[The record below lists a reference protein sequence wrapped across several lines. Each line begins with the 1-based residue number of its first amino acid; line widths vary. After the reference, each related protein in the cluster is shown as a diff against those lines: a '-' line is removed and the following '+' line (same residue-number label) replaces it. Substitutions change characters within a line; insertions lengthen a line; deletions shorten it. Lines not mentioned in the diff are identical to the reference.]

1 MNVFEGFPDVSLKD
15 IITETPSG
23 IDLAPSSLDLV
34 GVEPYLYSIN
44 ERASLLKNAIKP
56 VISEYK
62 YILID
67 TPPSMGQFVI
77 NGIVAADRIVL
88 TLDSSIF
95 ARNGLES
102 LNCIFSDIKEIT
114 GRSRS
119 ADMAIL
125 TRAGALC
132 ERKAPFEEMRLAF
145 WHMITGKGTDD
156 DEKARQNSIEEEIKG
171 KIKEVCTVPYD
182 SEVYR
187 AQTEGMPL
195 AYISPESPAAVKY
208 NEISEII
215 ARWK

>member
-1 MNVFEGFPDVSLKD
+1 MKD
-15 IITETPSG
+15 IITKTPSG

-56 VISEYK
+56 VLSEYK

-95 ARNGLES
+95 AQNGIES
-102 LNCIFSDIKEIT
+102 LKCIFSDIKENT
-114 GRSRS
+114 GRNKS
-119 ADMAIL
+119 ADMALL

-132 ERKAPFEEMRLAF
+132 ERKTAVEELKLAF
-145 WHMITGKGTDD
+145 KQLISGKGSEDA
-156 DEKARQNSIEEEIKG
+156 EKERQSKIEEEIKSS
-171 KIKEVCTVPYD
+171 IKEVYTVPYD

-187 AQTEGMPL
+187 AQSEGMPL
-195 AYISPESPAAVKY
+195 AYISPESPAAIRY